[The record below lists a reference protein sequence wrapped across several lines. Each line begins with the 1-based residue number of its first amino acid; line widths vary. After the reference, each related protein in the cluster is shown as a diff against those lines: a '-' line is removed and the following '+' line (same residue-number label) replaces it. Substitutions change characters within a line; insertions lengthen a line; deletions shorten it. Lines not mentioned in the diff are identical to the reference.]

1 MRVLFAVLLVPLFLA
16 LAGCGGGGGGYGGR
30 HAFFGACDQGSVS
43 ADDCGRRDRDGFF
56 DFRRDGGRDHP
67 DRQFPPYAGK
77 DN

>member
-1 MRVLFAVLLVPLFLA
+1 MRLVLAALCLPFLLA
-16 LAGCGGGGGGYGGR
+16 LAGCGGGGGYGGN
-30 HAFFGACDQGSVS
+30 HAFFGACHQGSV
-43 ADDCGRRDRDGFF
+43 DPYDCGRRDRDGFF